1 MAPQCA
7 RMETLRT
14 MTLAPLKFA
23 PLRVAS
29 MALAASAIALSFA
42 AVAQEAVEPAAP
54 ADATPAEITAAEAKA
69 DPANWRPVDPA
80 NLFIFE
86 TNKGRVLVEAFP
98 EIAPKHYEQFSTIIR
113 SGDYDGTGFH
123 RVIDDFMAQGGDI
136 FALKGRD
143 SGLPDIEGEF
153 TFRRDPVEMPLEA
166 TIGPEDTAKFGY
178 IRGFPIGT
186 QASFFAEMSV
196 DGMVESY
203 IPHCKGMVSTA
214 RTDDPNSANSQFFL
228 MRGQA
233 EHLDRKYTAWGRVVV
248 GEDVVMSIKHGAES
262 RDGHVDN
269 PDILKSAKVAADL
282 PEGERPEVW
291 VERTDGPIFLAGIA
305 DKDDI
310 DVCSLPSV
318 PAVVGE

>member
-1 MAPQCA
+1 MK
-7 RMETLRT
+7 
-14 MTLAPLKFA
+14 LAPPNFAHLKFA
-23 PLRVAS
+23 P
-29 MALAASAIALSFA
+29 MALAASALALSFTA
-42 AVAQEAVEPAAP
+42 FAEDADEPAAP
-54 ADATPAEITAAEAKA
+54 AEITVADAKA
-69 DPANWRPVDPA
+69 DPANWRQVDPE
-80 NLFIFE
+80 NLFIFQ
-86 TNKGRVLVEAFP
+86 TTKGRILIEAFP
-98 EIAPKHYEQFSTIIR
+98 EVAPHHYQQFAAIIR

-153 TFRRDPVEMPLEA
+153 TFRRDPAAMPLEA

-178 IRGFPIGT
+178 IKGFPIGT

-203 IPHCKGMVSTA
+203 IPHCKGITSTA
-214 RTDDPNSANSQFFL
+214 RTDDPNSANAQFFL

-233 EHLDRKYTAWGRVVV
+233 EHLDRKYTAWGRVVA
-248 GEDVVMSIKHGAES
+248 GEDVVKAIKHGLEA
-262 RDGHVDN
+262 RDGYVDN
-269 PDILKSAKVAADL
+269 PDILTSAKVAADL
-282 PEGERPEVW
+282 PEAERPEVW
-291 VERTDGPIFLAGIA
+291 VERTDGPIFLAEMA

-318 PAVVGE
+318 PAVVDK

>member
-1 MAPQCA
+1 MK
-7 RMETLRT
+7 
-14 MTLAPLKFA
+14 LAPLNFA
-23 PLRVAS
+23 PRKFVP
-29 MALAASAIALSFA
+29 MALAASAMALSFA
-42 AVAQEAVEPAAP
+42 AVAEDATAPAA
-54 ADATPAEITAAEAKA
+54 AAAELTVAAAKA
-69 DPANWRPVDPA
+69 DPANWRQVDPE

-86 TNKGRVLVEAFP
+86 TTKGRILIEAFP
-98 EIAPKHYEQFSTIIR
+98 EIAPKHYKQFAAIIR
-113 SGDYDGTGFH
+113 SGDYDGTSFH

-136 FALKGRD
+136 FALKGRE

-153 TFRRDPVEMPLEA
+153 TFRRDPAAMPLEA

-178 IRGFPIGT
+178 IKGFPIGT

-203 IPHCKGMVSTA
+203 MPHCKGITSTA

-248 GEDVVMSIKHGAES
+248 GEDVVKAIKHGPDA

-269 PDILKSAKVAADL
+269 PDILTSAKVAADL
-282 PEGERPEVW
+282 PEGERPDVW
-291 VERTDGPIFLAGIA
+291 VERTDGPVFRAEMA

-318 PAVVGE
+318 PAVVER